1 MKHNINLLPPDADLE
16 TKAVLKKLPAAHRR
30 LAELKGISSTIPNES
45 ILINTLTLQE
55 AKDSSAIENII
66 TTHDELYKAQ
76 LFEDFFLNA
85 SAKEVNNYAEALKTG
100 FQMIRKQKILKSS
113 HILTIQQILEQN
125 DAGYRKL
132 PGTALVNEATGQ
144 TVYTPPQD
152 YDSVVELMDNLITFI
167 NDSELYPADPLI
179 KMAVI
184 HHQFESIHPFYDGNG
199 RTGRIINI
207 LYLVLNELLDLPIL
221 YLSRYIIRHKND
233 YYRLLQK
240 VRDTGDWEEWVLY
253 MLDGV
258 EQTAKETIVLI
269 SNIRNLMQDYKNRIR
284 KELPKLYSQDLLN
297 NLFRHPY
304 TKIEFLMDELMVS
317 RPTAT
322 KYIELLAENGFLEKE
337 KIGRSNFYINTPLY
351 QLFKGETVKNPI
363 APPIKTITV
372 EKNKAIN

>member
-1 MKHNINLLPPDADLE
+1 MRKYNIGVLPTDDELE
-16 TKAVLKKLPAAHRR
+16 TKAILKKLPSAHRQ
-30 LAELKGISSTIPNES
+30 LAELKGISSTIPNET

-66 TTHDELYKAQ
+66 TTHDEIYKAQ
-76 LFEDFFLNA
+76 LFEDLFINA
-85 SAKEVNNYAEALKTG
+85 SAKEVNSYAEALKTG
-100 FQMIRKQKILKSS
+100 FQKIRKQKILKSS
-113 HILTIQQILEQN
+113 HILEIQEILEQN

-132 PGTALVNEATGQ
+132 PGTSLINDATGE

-152 YDSVVELMDNLITFI
+152 YDSVVNLMNNLISFI
-167 NDSELYPADPLI
+167 NDTDLSQADPLI

-221 YLSRYIIRHKND
+221 YLSRYIIKHKND

-240 VRDTGDWEEWVLY
+240 VRDTGDWEDWILY
-253 MLDGV
+253 MLNGV
-258 EQTAKETIVLI
+258 EQTAKETILLI
-269 SNIRNLMQDYKNRIR
+269 GKIKKLMQDYKMRIR
-284 KELPKLYSQDLLN
+284 KDFPKIYSQDLLN

-304 TKIEFLMDELMVS
+304 TKIEFLMKELRVS

-322 KYIELLAENGFLEKE
+322 NYINALVDKGFLEKQ
-337 KIGRSNFYINTPLY
+337 KIGRSNFYINIALY
-351 QLFKGETVKNPI
+351 KLLKGEPI
-363 APPIKTITV
+363 INAYTLPIKTINT
-372 EKNKAIN
+372 